1 MPPPSRRTPQQNSAA
16 QKRNKAQTVERDAE
30 VWRLH
35 IQGQTLRQI
44 GQKVGLH
51 HTTVMDIINKGVAE
65 TRDPLIGEI
74 RKVADERVNWMWS
87 KLVPAIDAGD
97 VQAIEVGR
105 KLIESW
111 RKLHA
116 ADGPVT
122 INVNET
128 SQTDLALQEM
138 IREAEMQV
146 AAREAEIQGRGS
158 GDVDEE

>member
-1 MPPPSRRTPQQNSAA
+1 MPPRSRRTPQQNSAV

>member
-1 MPPPSRRTPQQNSAA
+1 MPPRSRRTPEQNSAA

-35 IQGQTLRQI
+35 IQGLTLREI

-74 RKVADERVNWMWS
+74 RKVADERVTWMWS

-128 SQTDLALQEM
+128 SQTDLALQELM
-138 IREAEMQV
+138 READAAV
-146 AAREAEIQGRGS
+146 AAREAEIQGRGR
-158 GDVDEE
+158 GDVADE

>member
-1 MPPPSRRTPQQNSAA
+1 MPPRSRRTPQQNSAA